1 MAKTDWGMFN
11 NVPRKYWTT
20 TALRQEKRQQ
30 EKIDSFSFGRS
41 EKESR
46 IFSKSVEEED
56 ARRAK
61 NAKYFNE
68 NIWARVQKEHP
79 EMSKIK
85 ARAYARTKDP
95 VGRQF
100 NRLNEAGK
108 SLGEIKKTLRL
119 NGKGGE
125 RRQHW
130 TLWRLRYGTGIAT
143 I

>member
-1 MAKTDWGMFN
+1 MTKVYSDNGSSMFSST
-11 NVPRKYWTT
+11 PYSAYTS
-20 TALRQEKRQQ
+20 TARRQEKREHRRISDFMSGFETSKKDLERNKQRADK
-30 EKIDSFSFGRS
+30 EATRRS
-41 EKESR
+41 E
-46 IFSKSVEEED
+46 
-56 ARRAK
+56 

-119 NGKGGE
+119 NGKGGSA
-125 RRQHW
+125 
-130 TLWRLRYGTGIAT
+130 GSTGHSGG
-143 I
+143 